1 MDPCC
6 VTLGR
11 RGQGQTFDAP
21 SDTHL
26 GHRQHLYSRT
36 NVLRP
41 TWCASR
47 SAPRSRS
54 AHRPRP
60 TCRNRRGA
68 RSIERPGHWG
78 DSEGVEPVD
87 CGVTD
92 HRVAVSLRPPWRLPG
107 WLTAPALRARESAL
121 PNFRHERRCHV
132 HSVLKVLRCVAIPPC
147 RRKHGAPRNMESR
160 TDTSMSVAT
169 ELPVADT
176 SQRRDWLAYKL
187 FAEST
192 ATGAGIA
199 DRQRGLL
206 VGGSPSAGPSVFPG
220 PVVPPKRDSV
230 RYIGCGRRRCTA
242 STSHHG

>member
-107 WLTAPALRARESAL
+107 WRQPRHCAHGSQHYPIFATNADAMFIQFSRSCGVWPSRPAAVSMARRETWNL
-121 PNFRHERRCHV
+121 EQI
-132 HSVLKVLRCVAIPPC
+132 L
-147 RRKHGAPRNMESR
+147 
-160 TDTSMSVAT
+160 
-169 ELPVADT
+169 
-176 SQRRDWLAYKL
+176 Q
-187 FAEST
+187 
-192 ATGAGIA
+192 
-199 DRQRGLL
+199 
-206 VGGSPSAGPSVFPG
+206 
-220 PVVPPKRDSV
+220 
-230 RYIGCGRRRCTA
+230 
-242 STSHHG
+242 